1 MIRYILLFSSIIF
14 CNVSFS
20 QSARDIA
27 RDGNKNYEKG
37 LFADS
42 EVDYRKSLSENKL
55 FEEAQFNL
63 SDALFK
69 QERYDESINVLNNL
83 INTTQNKEIK
93 ADSYYNL
100 GNNFLQQQ
108 KITEAIDSYKDC
120 LRINPSDE
128 EARYNLSKAMSILDN
143 QQQQE
148 DNKNE
153 DNSEKNEEE
162 KDQNSGETDSP
173 EKENEQKDNDSDSQN
188 NNADSDDNNN
198 EQEQSSQ
205 ENLSNEDLSRQ
216 EMERILDALERQE
229 EKVQEEIK
237 KIKAKGSNKKVEKDW

>member
-1 MIRYILLFSSIIF
+1 MIRYIYLLLFLIVHNF
-14 CNVSFS
+14 SFS
-20 QSARDIA
+20 QNERDIA

-42 EVDYRKSLSENKL
+42 EVDYRKSLSENKS

-69 QERYDESINVLNNL
+69 QERYDESIDVLNNL
-83 INTTQNKEIK
+83 INTTQKPDLK

-108 KITEAIDSYKDC
+108 KLPEAIDAYKDC
-120 LRINPSDE
+120 LRINSSDE
-128 EARYNLSKAMSILDN
+128 EARYNLSKAMSILENQN
-143 QQQQE
+143 QQQENDKKE
-148 DNKNE
+148 DDSEQNE
-153 DNSEKNEEE
+153 DQ

-173 EKENEQKDNDSDSQN
+173 EDNEDQKEEDSDNQNNKSDPNDNEQNQDSQ
-188 NNADSDDNNN
+188 D
-198 EQEQSSQ
+198 
-205 ENLSNEDLSRQ
+205 NLSNEDLSKQ

-229 EKVQEEIK
+229 EKVQEEVK
-237 KIKAKGSNKKVEKDW
+237 KMKAKSSNKKVEKDW

>member
-1 MIRYILLFSSIIF
+1 M
-14 CNVSFS
+14 SFS

-93 ADSYYNL
+93 ADSQLYLNFVQNVVFEIPYQYAYLEIDPYVLKTMYYN
-100 GNNFLQQQ
+100 
-108 KITEAIDSYKDC
+108 
-120 LRINPSDE
+120 
-128 EARYNLSKAMSILDN
+128 
-143 QQQQE
+143 
-148 DNKNE
+148 
-153 DNSEKNEEE
+153 
-162 KDQNSGETDSP
+162 
-173 EKENEQKDNDSDSQN
+173 
-188 NNADSDDNNN
+188 
-198 EQEQSSQ
+198 
-205 ENLSNEDLSRQ
+205 
-216 EMERILDALERQE
+216 
-229 EKVQEEIK
+229 
-237 KIKAKGSNKKVEKDW
+237 